1 MEIRNKI
8 PKIGI
13 LPIRNPDIRVWQIQ
27 QPQSLNIPDPVTV
40 NLGFP
45 IIDMPGCVES
55 RKNNRENSALL
66 TNDPKGNVVLCQA
79 EYPSYNAMDYTPEEL
94 VYPPKSEEQRYS
106 QPPIPAAD
114 PPPPKKIENCPPL
127 GAEEI
132 GTKIED
138 GRKEIIAYQLIG
150 NRCVTQYKKL
160 TTTQQIVNAIPT
172 APQVV
177 STTGITLI
185 ATSAALATPLLLKA
199 VKPIVK
205 QIINR
210 VKKILGKKVKR
221 PNLSEKRTNFY
232 REKRG
237 LPPLKNK
244 LK

>member
-1 MEIRNKI
+1 MTEI
-8 PKIGI
+8 PKIGVQTI
-13 LPIRNPDIRVWQIQ
+13 QPVPVWTINP
-27 QPQSLNIPDPVTV
+27 PQSLQIPVPITV
-40 NLGFP
+40 QLGFP

-55 RKNNRENSALL
+55 RKNSRENSALL
-66 TNDPKGNVVLCQA
+66 TNDPKGNVVFCDA

-94 VYPPKSEEQRYS
+94 IYPPKSEEQRYP

-114 PPPPKKIENCPPL
+114 PPPAQKIEDCPPL
-127 GAEEI
+127 GAAEI

-150 NRCVTQYKKL
+150 NRCITQYKKL

-185 ATSAALATPLLLKA
+185 ATSAALATPLLLKV

-210 VKKILGKKVKR
+210 VKKALGKPVR
-221 PNLSEKRTNFY
+221 PLTTSEKRANAY
-232 REKRG
+232 REKKG
-237 LPPLKNK
+237 LPPLKV
-244 LK
+244 

>member
-1 MEIRNKI
+1 MTDI
-8 PKIGI
+8 PKITVPRI
-13 LPIRNPDIRVWQIQ
+13 EPIRTWIINP
-27 QPQSLNIPDPVTV
+27 PTSLQTPVPVTV

-45 IIDMPGCVES
+45 VIDMPGCVEARRDS
-55 RKNNRENSALL
+55 RENSALL

-94 VYPPKSEEQRYS
+94 VYPPKSEEQRYP

-114 PPPPKKIENCPPL
+114 TPPPKKIEDCPPL
-127 GAEEI
+127 GAAEV

-150 NRCVTQYKKL
+150 NKCITQYKKL
-160 TTTQQIVNAIPT
+160 TTTQQIINAIPT

-185 ATSAALATPLLLKA
+185 ATSAALATPLLLRV

-205 QIINR
+205 QIINKI
-210 VKKILGKKVKR
+210 KKKLGKPVR
-221 PNLSEKRTNFY
+221 ALSRSEKRANAY

-237 LPPLKNK
+237 LPPLKT
-244 LK
+244 

>member
-1 MEIRNKI
+1 MSI

-13 LPIRNPDIRVWQIQ
+13 EPIQQPVIRVWQIQ
-27 QPQSLNIPDPVTV
+27 PPQSLNIQAPVTV
-40 NLGFP
+40 ELGFP
-45 IIDMPGCVES
+45 IINMPGCVEA

-94 VYPPKSEEQRYS
+94 IYPPKNEEQRYP
-106 QPPIPAAD
+106 QPPIPAAE
-114 PPPPKKIENCPPL
+114 PPPTKEIEDCPPP
-127 GAEEI
+127 GAAEI

-150 NRCVTQYKKL
+150 NRCITQYKKL

-185 ATSAALATPLLLKA
+185 ATSAALATPLLLRV

-205 QIINR
+205 QIINKI
-210 VKKILGKKVKR
+210 KKKLGKPVR
-221 PNLSEKRTNFY
+221 ALTTSEKRANAY
-232 REKRG
+232 REKKG
-237 LPPLKNK
+237 LPPLKV
-244 LK
+244 

>member
-1 MEIRNKI
+1 MEKI
-8 PKIGI
+8 PKIET
-13 LPIRNPDIRVWQIQ
+13 PVIRVWQIQ
-27 QPQSLNIPDPVTV
+27 PPQSLNIQAPVTLQ
-40 NLGFP
+40 LGFP
-45 IIDMPGCVES
+45 VVDMPGCVEA

-94 VYPPKSEEQRYS
+94 VYPPKNEEQRYP

-114 PPPPKKIENCPPL
+114 APPAKEIEDCPPP
-127 GAEEI
+127 GAAEV

-138 GRKEIIAYQLIG
+138 GRKEITGYQLIG

-160 TTTQQIVNAIPT
+160 TMQQQVINAIPT

-185 ATSAALATPLLLKA
+185 ATSTALATPLLLRV

-210 VKKILGKKVKR
+210 VKKALGKSVR
-221 PNLSEKRTNFY
+221 PLTASEKRANAY
-232 REKRG
+232 REKKG
-237 LPPLKNK
+237 LPPLKV
-244 LK
+244 

>member
-1 MEIRNKI
+1 VSDI
-8 PKIGI
+8 PKITVPRVE
-13 LPIRNPDIRVWQIQ
+13 PIRTWIINPPTSTQI
-27 QPQSLNIPDPVTV
+27 PVPVTV

-45 IIDMPGCVES
+45 VIDMPGCVEARRDS
-55 RKNNRENSALL
+55 RENSALL

-94 VYPPKSEEQRYS
+94 VYPPKSEEQRYP

-114 PPPPKKIENCPPL
+114 TPPPKKIEDCPPL
-127 GAEEI
+127 GAAEV

-150 NRCVTQYKKL
+150 NKCITQYKKL
-160 TTTQQIVNAIPT
+160 TTTQQIINAIPT

-185 ATSAALATPLLLKA
+185 ATSAALATPLLLRV

-205 QIINR
+205 QIINKI
-210 VKKILGKKVKR
+210 KKKLGKPVR
-221 PNLSEKRTNFY
+221 ALSRSEKRANAY

-237 LPPLKNK
+237 LPPLKT
-244 LK
+244 

>member
-1 MEIRNKI
+1 METGNKI

-13 LPIRNPDIRVWQIQ
+13 APIRNPVIRVWQIQ
-27 QPQSLNIPDPVTV
+27 QPQSLNIPAPVTV

-45 IIDMPGCVES
+45 VIDMPGCVES
-55 RKNNRENSALL
+55 RKDSRENSALL
-66 TNDPKGNVVLCQA
+66 TNDPKGNVIFCDA

-94 VYPPKSEEQRYS
+94 IYPPKNEEQRYP

-114 PPPPKKIENCPPL
+114 APPPKEIEDCPPP
-127 GAEEI
+127 GAAEI

-138 GRKEIIAYQLIG
+138 GRKEITGYQLIG

-160 TTTQQIVNAIPT
+160 TMQQQVINAIPT

-185 ATSAALATPLLLKA
+185 ATSAALATPLLLRV

-205 QIINR
+205 QIINKI
-210 VKKILGKKVKR
+210 KKKLGKPVR
-221 PNLSEKRTNFY
+221 ALSRSEKRANAY
-232 REKRG
+232 REKKG
-237 LPPLKNK
+237 LPPLKV
-244 LK
+244 